1 MATTASPWP
10 NTIMPQRS
18 TPRLWRLEDGC
29 ARTLRNVQRALRV
42 LQQTDCSTLL
52 SPARP
57 RFKTC
62 GDASDRVSYDQRLN
76 VWHECGKSGLV
87 ELAQSILLLATALF
101 ALSVVG
107 TLVACGV
114 FFWYDTDFW
123 YYFDVG
129 VVLKIAVVLLSGFVV
144 SSGLLFWHFQR
155 QESYM
160 TFESIFFLVCL
171 FLSLLNL
178 LWIAPVLFFL

>member
-1 MATTASPWP
+1 MSVVRATLS
-10 NTIMPQRS
+10 NL
-18 TPRLWRLEDGC
+18 PR
-29 ARTLRNVQRALRV
+29 
-42 LQQTDCSTLL
+42 
-52 SPARP
+52 PAYH
-57 RFKTC
+57 F
-62 GDASDRVSYDQRLN
+62 
-76 VWHECGKSGLV
+76 
-87 ELAQSILLLATALF
+87 ATALF

-123 YYFDVG
+123 YSFDVG
-129 VVLKIAVVLLSGFVV
+129 VVLKIAAALLSGFVV
-144 SSGLLFWHFQR
+144 SSGLLFWHHQS

-178 LWIAPVLFFL
+178 LWIAPVLFFLWEPAHVFGLHS

>member
-1 MATTASPWP
+1 MRVVRAALSNLPRAVLVLAS
-10 NTIMPQRS
+10 
-18 TPRLWRLEDGC
+18 
-29 ARTLRNVQRALRV
+29 
-42 LQQTDCSTLL
+42 
-52 SPARP
+52 
-57 RFKTC
+57 
-62 GDASDRVSYDQRLN
+62 
-76 VWHECGKSGLV
+76 
-87 ELAQSILLLATALF
+87 ALF

-123 YYFDVG
+123 YVFDVG
-129 VVLKIAVVLLSGFVV
+129 PVLKVAAALLSGFVV
-144 SSGLLFWHFQR
+144 SSGLLFWHHQR

-160 TFESIFFLVCL
+160 TFESILFLVCL

>member
-1 MATTASPWP
+1 MRVVSAALANLPRAT
-10 NTIMPQRS
+10 
-18 TPRLWRLEDGC
+18 
-29 ARTLRNVQRALRV
+29 
-42 LQQTDCSTLL
+42 
-52 SPARP
+52 
-57 RFKTC
+57 
-62 GDASDRVSYDQRLN
+62 Y
-76 VWHECGKSGLV
+76 
-87 ELAQSILLLATALF
+87 LLATVLF
-101 ALSVVG
+101 TLSVVG

-123 YYFDVG
+123 YVFDVG
-129 VVLKIAVVLLSGFVV
+129 PVLKVAAALLSGFVV
-144 SSGLLFWHFQR
+144 SSALLFWHHQR